1 MQYFTKADPADDSQ
15 GELSKC
21 VRYLKLEEGG
31 RNEMCD
37 IAKKYYNDG
46 KVEVR
51 FDFFCTLV
59 TKYGLSI
66 ADALSEAK
74 VPAEDQARFVE
85 MYSNL
90 NNEE

>member
-1 MQYFTKADPADDSQ
+1 
-15 GELSKC
+15 
-21 VRYLKLEEGG
+21 
-31 RNEMCD
+31 MCD

-46 KVEVR
+46 KAEVR